1 MQNAEQGDAPPVGH
15 LQSRLITCSCVHSSK
30 NLSCAV
36 LQNAEQAGASPL
48 DLLAKK
54 AAKLLKAEDH
64 GLDDACISHLAKLSA
79 YNQVQVRAGT
89 VVCGPH
95 WCLQSYLAYAHVG
108 CPMKRKQGGAA
119 ARAIPE
125 PLMLRFVMKGLAEA
139 VQLDGNALCSTAIEC
154 M

>member
-1 MQNAEQGDAPPVGH
+1 MHNAEQEDASPVGP
-15 LQSRLITCSCVHSSK
+15 LQSRPKTCSCVHFSK
-30 NLSCAV
+30 KLSCAV

-95 WCLQSYLAYAHVG
+95 WRLQSSLAHAHV
-108 CPMKRKQGGAA
+108 
-119 ARAIPE
+119 
-125 PLMLRFVMKGLAEA
+125 
-139 VQLDGNALCSTAIEC
+139 
-154 M
+154 